1 MISRRNFLFTASS
14 ALVPSAFAPS
24 AWAKPA
30 KTTDSPAFTV
40 KVDPTV
46 SHGIW
51 EGWGTSLCWMGN
63 VFGEQDD
70 VADFLFTTK
79 IPSFKGKPAPGLGM
93 NIVRYNAG
101 ACSWN
106 EVDKRKMKVSK
117 IIRKYRQMEGFWL
130 DGKNPDPSCS
140 SWDWNVDAK
149 QRAMLKKA
157 KERGA
162 THFELFSNSPMWWMC
177 ANDNPSG
184 GPQPTDDNLP
194 VANHPAF
201 ATYLATIAKMAKE
214 RWGIPFTTISPFN
227 EPVSSWWFADCKQEG
242 CHFSPGAQRAFLPI
256 LRAELDKQ
264 GLKDLPIAASDETH
278 YDHAVDTWKSFP
290 AEVKDLIAQVNVHGY
305 QYDKGRRE
313 ELHDIVAKDSK
324 RLWNSEYGDGEP
336 TGMDMI
342 RNLNRDMAKL
352 RPTAWCYW
360 QPTDG
365 GGWGLLDCRMERADI
380 RGVNPK
386 AHALAQYSRHIRPGM
401 TIIASGNENIVAAW
415 SKADK
420 KLVIVV
426 FNDGPARQATIDLTA
441 FSTAAGPVDSAMT
454 QPLGEARYQ
463 RQPSIALRDRRL
475 ETDLAENSITTFEI
489 KNVE

>member
-1 MISRRNFLFTASS
+1 M
-14 ALVPSAFAPS
+14 ALRHSIFCLSILSAFVLPAP
-24 AWAKPA
+24 AKPA
-30 KTTDSPAFTV
+30 KTADGPALSV
-40 KVDPTV
+40 KIDPKV

-63 VFGEQDD
+63 VFGELDD

-106 EVDKRKMKVSK
+106 ELDNRKMKVSK

-130 DGKNPDPSCS
+130 DGKNPDPASS

-162 THFELFSNSPMWWMC
+162 DRFELFSNSPMWWMC

-184 GPQPTDDNLP
+184 AAKATDDNLP
-194 VANHPAF
+194 VANHEAF
-201 ATYLATIAKMAKE
+201 AIYLAAVARMAKE
-214 RWGIPFTTISPFN
+214 RWGITFTTVSPFN

-242 CHFSPGAQRAFLPI
+242 CHFSPEAQRNFLPI
-256 LRAELDKQ
+256 LRAQLDRQ
-264 GLKDLPIAASDETH
+264 GLKDMPLAASDETH

-290 AEVKDLIAQVNVHGY
+290 TEVKALVSQVNVHGY

-313 ELHDIVAKDSK
+313 ELHEMVVGKDSK
-324 RLWNSEYGDGEP
+324 RLWNSEYGDGDAS
-336 TGMDMI
+336 GMELA

-380 RGVNPK
+380 RAVNPK
-386 AHALAQYSRHIRPGM
+386 AHVLAQYSRHIRPGM
-401 TIIASGNENIVAAW
+401 TIVESGNDHTVAAF
-415 SKADK
+415 SKADQ

-426 FNDGPARQATIDLTA
+426 FNDGPARQAEFDLSNFRRADGPAVSAFTRTA
-441 FSTAAGPVDSAMT
+441 GDA
-454 QPLGEARYQ
+454 LYQ
-463 RQPSIALRDRRL
+463 RQPPVNLRDRRF
-475 ETDLAENSITTFEI
+475 EAALAENSITTFEI
-489 KNVE
+489 KDVD